1 MQKKFLKIAPY
12 GILLIVFIVASSLL
26 LWDIQ
31 ISKSNIHV
39 SSFLI
44 HERGKSILQTIES
57 NIIASNVNTKER
69 LDDLIMNYALQDD
82 VEFIALAN
90 ERGEV
95 LISNNSAMIGQML
108 PVNSPA
114 CDMNNGNGNFCIN
127 LDFSFDEA
135 KLNKTEYIIVQRTL
149 FRSRPPKHSMHS
161 QHRRE
166 RFMQHRSDFN
176 RNLNAENRQLF
187 LVVGFKTEEI
197 MQAKLL
203 DDRKILI
210 NTIAFGFL
218 LFMSI
223 LSFILLKKYQKYY
236 QLIEESKVYFDGL
249 MTTIPL
255 GIITINMQNTIITCN
270 PITEK
275 MFKSG
280 NLTGKNICDFIPAIA
295 YLDFNKPVIN
305 ALVKIA
311 GNSGNNFEL
320 NSFSINIDNEK
331 KAIGIILRDLKE
343 IQKLQEELNRKD
355 KLASVGQLAAGIA
368 HEIRNP
374 LSSIRGFARIF
385 AENAKEGSEEKALAQ
400 IMNQE
405 ICRVDKVISDLL
417 EFSKPNTLV
426 LNKVSLQKLIE
437 QVEKSLMLQAKEHGI
452 RFVNEIAI
460 QELTLD
466 FDRMIQVFYNLLI
479 NSIEAMHKI
488 SDADKK
494 TITIKAWQEQN
505 NALIT
510 IQDKGQGIP
519 QNKLSSLFTPYY
531 TTKAKGTGLGL
542 VIVQKIIE
550 AHKGTV
556 KAESEEN
563 AGTTFIITLPIN

>member
-176 RNLNAENRQLF
+176 RNLNGVNR
-187 LVVGFKTEEI
+187 
-197 MQAKLL
+197 
-203 DDRKILI
+203 
-210 NTIAFGFL
+210 
-218 LFMSI
+218 
-223 LSFILLKKYQKYY
+223 
-236 QLIEESKVYFDGL
+236 
-249 MTTIPL
+249 
-255 GIITINMQNTIITCN
+255 
-270 PITEK
+270 
-275 MFKSG
+275 
-280 NLTGKNICDFIPAIA
+280 
-295 YLDFNKPVIN
+295 
-305 ALVKIA
+305 
-311 GNSGNNFEL
+311 
-320 NSFSINIDNEK
+320 
-331 KAIGIILRDLKE
+331 
-343 IQKLQEELNRKD
+343 
-355 KLASVGQLAAGIA
+355 
-368 HEIRNP
+368 
-374 LSSIRGFARIF
+374 
-385 AENAKEGSEEKALAQ
+385 
-400 IMNQE
+400 
-405 ICRVDKVISDLL
+405 
-417 EFSKPNTLV
+417 
-426 LNKVSLQKLIE
+426 
-437 QVEKSLMLQAKEHGI
+437 
-452 RFVNEIAI
+452 
-460 QELTLD
+460 
-466 FDRMIQVFYNLLI
+466 
-479 NSIEAMHKI
+479 
-488 SDADKK
+488 
-494 TITIKAWQEQN
+494 
-505 NALIT
+505 
-510 IQDKGQGIP
+510 
-519 QNKLSSLFTPYY
+519 
-531 TTKAKGTGLGL
+531 
-542 VIVQKIIE
+542 
-550 AHKGTV
+550 
-556 KAESEEN
+556 
-563 AGTTFIITLPIN
+563 

>member
-1 MQKKFLKIAPY
+1 M
-12 GILLIVFIVASSLL
+12 
-26 LWDIQ
+26 
-31 ISKSNIHV
+31 
-39 SSFLI
+39 
-44 HERGKSILQTIES
+44 
-57 NIIASNVNTKER
+57 
-69 LDDLIMNYALQDD
+69 
-82 VEFIALAN
+82 
-90 ERGEV
+90 
-95 LISNNSAMIGQML
+95 
-108 PVNSPA
+108 
-114 CDMNNGNGNFCIN
+114 
-127 LDFSFDEA
+127 
-135 KLNKTEYIIVQRTL
+135 
-149 FRSRPPKHSMHS
+149 
-161 QHRRE
+161 
-166 RFMQHRSDFN
+166 
-176 RNLNAENRQLF
+176 
-187 LVVGFKTEEI
+187 
-197 MQAKLL
+197 
-203 DDRKILI
+203 
-210 NTIAFGFL
+210 
-218 LFMSI
+218 
-223 LSFILLKKYQKYY
+223 
-236 QLIEESKVYFDGL
+236 
-249 MTTIPL
+249 
-255 GIITINMQNTIITCN
+255 
-270 PITEK
+270 
-275 MFKSG
+275 
-280 NLTGKNICDFIPAIA
+280 
-295 YLDFNKPVIN
+295 
-305 ALVKIA
+305 
-311 GNSGNNFEL
+311 
-320 NSFSINIDNEK
+320 
-331 KAIGIILRDLKE
+331 RDLKE

-374 LSSIRGFARIF
+374 LSSIKGFARIF
-385 AENAKEGSEEKALAQ
+385 EENAKEGSEEKALAQ

-488 SDADKK
+488 SDDNKK